1 MRFWSWFLEV
11 CLCEEWLFTVLV
23 VAAGL
28 IALAAVAGY
37 CLKNT
42 GAFAALSA
50 VIGGV
55 ARVLVIG
62 GNVEQRAGFVGSA
75 FLLVF
80 SGVAYLFLFAILLI
94 RGKFLERKRRRAEIA
109 RRLCYTLPDRENTY
123 IRARLNTALQIP
135 KENLNADMGASD
147 ALEQPVKLEHA
158 RVLLSK
164 VKEAPLSQAERLR
177 IEEMSKALSLYLQKE
192 SWTIEELRAVNE
204 LCASLLKLSAKYT
217 V

>member
-11 CLCEEWLFTVLV
+11 CLCEEWLFTVLA

-55 ARVLVIG
+55 ARVLVIS

-135 KENLNADMGASD
+135 KEKLNADMGASD